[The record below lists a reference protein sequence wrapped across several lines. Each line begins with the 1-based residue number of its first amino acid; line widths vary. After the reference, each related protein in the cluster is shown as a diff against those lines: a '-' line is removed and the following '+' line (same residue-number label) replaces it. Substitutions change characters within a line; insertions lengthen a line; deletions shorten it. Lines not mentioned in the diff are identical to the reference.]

1 MEQIELGTKDKSILK
16 KSIFTICILLTLFL
30 LGFGFSYLYV
40 YKYFNR
46 YETEAT
52 ITDVE
57 CSERIS
63 DYILYDCVVGV
74 EYETKEK
81 SNIKT
86 SDNRK
91 VTNFLSYT
99 DNEKIKVGDKIL
111 IHVEKDNI
119 MNIGAQPVSDKIF
132 SLMIIFISIV
142 ILIIILGCFFIEIK

>member
-30 LGFGFSYLYV
+30 LGFGFSYFYL

-57 CSERIS
+57 CSERTS

-74 EYETKEK
+74 EYEAK

-86 SDNRK
+86 SDSKK
-91 VTNFLSYT
+91 VSNFLSYT
-99 DNEKIKVGDKIL
+99 DNEKMKVGDKIL
-111 IHVEKDNI
+111 IYVDKDNI

-132 SLMIIFISIV
+132 SLILIFISIV
-142 ILIIILGCFFIEIK
+142 VLIIILGCFFIEIK